1 MRTIRVL
8 LADDHQMLRQGLR
21 ALIEKEDGMSVV
33 AEAEDG
39 REAVELSREL
49 EPDVIVMDVAMP
61 NMNGIEGTRRIVAEQ
76 PGSRVLALSMHSD
89 RRFVKEMFAAG
100 ALGYLLKDSA
110 FGELVLAIRTLA
122 DDRIYLSPG
131 VADAVIKDF
140 VDRRAETD
148 SSVFSLLTAR
158 QREVLQ
164 LTAEGMSTREIAAQL
179 KVSVKTVESHRAKI
193 MEKLDVH
200 SIAELTKYA
209 VREGLTSI

>member
-140 VDRRAETD
+140 VHRRAESDT
-148 SSVFSLLTAR
+148 SVFSLLTAR

-164 LTAEGMSTREIAAQL
+164 LTAEGMSTREIAEQL